1 MPIIIS
7 FLFGVLSNMLNCEP
21 YCQENIQN
29 VAVWAFSLSVF
40 DLAGNI
46 LISAMKGETRFHIR
60 VLKEMTFEQYQ
71 LLMNDVKRKNCLCEE
86 LDKTKAIKP

>member
-1 MPIIIS
+1 M
-7 FLFGVLSNMLNCEP
+7 
-21 YCQENIQN
+21 
-29 VAVWAFSLSVF
+29 FSLSVF

-46 LISAMKGETRFHIR
+46 LISAMKGET
-60 VLKEMTFEQYQ
+60 EQYQ

>member
-1 MPIIIS
+1 
-7 FLFGVLSNMLNCEP
+7 MLNCEL
-21 YCQENIQN
+21 YCKENIQN

-46 LISAMKGETRFHIR
+46 LISAMKGET
-60 VLKEMTFEQYQ
+60 EQYQ